1 MRVDEVRYA
10 NAMQNVDVTLCADA
24 REHAGEMQVAAA
36 AAAAVAYIGPQTEGS
51 PRTREVRTTKLGSAG
66 EASTMQTE
74 DAAATSAIAIEVEA
88 RTRSLAC
95 NVGRTSADHHSA
107 SADVVVA
114 RPAAAG

>member
-10 NAMQNVDVTLCADA
+10 NAMQDVDVTLCADA
-24 REHAGEMQVAAA
+24 REHAGEMQVAAV
-36 AAAAVAYIGPQTEGS
+36 AAAVAYIGPQTEGS

>member
-1 MRVDEVRYA
+1 MRVDEVRYV
-10 NAMQNVDVTLCADA
+10 NAMQDVDVTLCADA

-36 AAAAVAYIGPQTEGS
+36 AAVVYIEPQTEGS
-51 PRTREVRTTKLGSAG
+51 TKTREVRTTKLGSAG